1 MGNCFARGI
10 CIKRYANLDTQKI
23 KTKKK
28 EKISK
33 SPTNNI
39 HIIENYI
46 DTKNDN
52 HKLDELI
59 KYLDS
64 NIIIQPHIRQ
74 PNTPKAMVKPMNESP
89 IETNSN
95 KIIKYNTFII
105 TRRKKINIK
114 RLMTI

>member
-1 MGNCFARGI
+1 MGF
-10 CIKRYANLDTQKI
+10 KRYANLDTQKI

-33 SPTNNI
+33 SPI

-46 DTKNDN
+46 DTKNNN

-64 NIIIQPHIRQ
+64 NIIRQPNIRQ
-74 PNTPKAMVKPMNESP
+74 PNIRKPDTPKPTPKPINESP
-89 IETNSN
+89 METNSN

>member
-10 CIKRYANLDTQKI
+10 FIKRYANLDTQK
-23 KTKKK
+23 TKKK

-33 SPTNNI
+33 LPIHNI

-46 DTKNDN
+46 DTKNNN

-64 NIIIQPHIRQ
+64 NIIRQPDIKQ
-74 PNTPKAMVKPMNESP
+74 PNTPKAMAKPMNESP
-89 IETNSN
+89 MEINSN